1 MDINLN
7 KDDHDVIHAYLTE
20 EHRKNGYHGPCLI
33 NIERL
38 REIYMPYAEILTSSY
53 LAKLHVLH
61 LTLVKAE
68 LDNHKAFLE
77 GLLNGIKKG

>member
-7 KDDHDVIHAYLTE
+7 KDDHDVIHTYLTE
-20 EHRKNGYHGPCLI
+20 EHRKNGYHGPCFI
-33 NIERL
+33 NVERL

-53 LAKLHVLH
+53 MAKLHVLH

-77 GLLNGIKKG
+77 GLLTGIKKE